1 MVECYFLE
9 LRKINSLRWEENA
22 WHWHYK
28 FCHWCYLVILSRIL
42 CLFCPKGEGKRV
54 LSNMTKLTYYFTL
67 RKEADV
73 TFCETINS
81 FPAKWSLRN
90 ERRIFILM
98 MHHNPDMGTA
108 SDWLKQISHE
118 AQPVRSTIQIGRSRT
133 YLKDCFWLAGKTIGI
148 VT

>member
-1 MVECYFLE
+1 MKSE
-9 LRKINSLRWEENA
+9 
-22 WHWHYK
+22 
-28 FCHWCYLVILSRIL
+28 
-42 CLFCPKGEGKRV
+42 
-54 LSNMTKLTYYFTL
+54 
-67 RKEADV
+67 
-73 TFCETINS
+73 
-81 FPAKWSLRN
+81 N